1 MKKGWRDVILV
12 HQVAPRFGIRS
23 RLVGVPQ
30 RLPSIATQ
38 SPPSALAVG
47 ALEPALACDDRM
59 LPTPCPRRLPAAIHL
74 PPDLDHMQ
82 VHRQFAEGH
91 VGDGVPRVSFA
102 GEVGVGPGV
111 EGDPPV
117 QPRNRGEGEG
127 LI

>member
-47 ALEPALACDDRM
+47 ALEPALACDDGM
-59 LPTPCPRRLPAAIHL
+59 LPAPRPWRVSPPSHL
-74 PPDLDHMQ
+74 PPDLDHVQ
-82 VHRQFAEGH
+82 VHRQLAEGH
-91 VGDGVPRVSFA
+91 VGDGVPRVGLA
-102 GEVGVGPGV
+102 G
-111 EGDPPV
+111 
-117 QPRNRGEGEG
+117 
-127 LI
+127 